1 MTPTTPLLA
10 IDTLSSICTVAIL
23 GSDGSLHIRRGSG
36 QRRHAREVLSLVD
49 AVLDDSRLPLAA
61 LSAIAVIN
69 GPGSFT
75 GLRIGATVAQGL
87 AFSTGLP
94 VIPVSSL
101 DLLAAAASAEQ
112 LPPKVLCMLGARP
125 GEYYSGTYLI
135 EDDLPRLLDG
145 QQVGAFSSA
154 TVPAGQG
161 TVVTDGATA
170 TALRNDPLAVDVAPL
185 VVETDAGVLA
195 RLAVRLVADDR
206 TVAVP
211 PARAVPVYIKDDLE
225 YRKSGTPVN

>member
-1 MTPTTPLLA
+1 MIPASPLLA

-23 GSDGSLHIRRGSG
+23 GSDGSLHMRRGSG

-49 AVLDDSRLPLAA
+49 AVLDDSGLSLAA

-87 AFSTGLP
+87 AFSAGLP

-101 DLLAAAASAEQ
+101 ELLAAAAPVEP
-112 LPPKVLCMLGARP
+112 LPSEVLCMLGARP
-125 GEYYSGTYLI
+125 GEYYYGTYLI
-135 EDDLPRLLDG
+135 EDDLPRLLDH

-154 TVPAGQG
+154 TVPAGQS
-161 TVVTDGATA
+161 TVVMDGATA
-170 TALRNDPLAVDVAPL
+170 TALRNDPLAVEIAPL
-185 VVETDAGVLA
+185 VVETDAGVLVRLAA
-195 RLAVRLVADDR
+195 RLMAGDR

-211 PARAVPVYIKDDLE
+211 PARAVPVYVKDDLE